1 MESSL
6 GEFPELTA
14 KGIPVT
20 GTESYG
26 GPLVTAVISSLL
38 PVQEMKKSERL
49 IKELVKSLGIPIA
62 GRRVC
67 NTNYLQRGWKT
78 VCCDCRWWG

>member
-49 IKELVKSLGIPIA
+49 IK
-62 GRRVC
+62 
-67 NTNYLQRGWKT
+67 NW
-78 VCCDCRWWG
+78 